1 MRNKDTT
8 YYISKNEKFKL
19 PLHTDSGYFGE
30 ITAGISVNGSVPK
43 QISAFSEKETIG
55 YTAYHY
61 SPAYNIEAE
70 LALPAETGVFE
81 KIDTQK
87 AEYTVSTGENYTL
100 KITNGYEPINNILL
114 FNSGKIR
121 VSSVGRVM
129 LKACY
134 INTGT
139 IDTETFIDQ
148 EIGGAFSTDFSTDFQ
163 VAIPAGS
170 SNITQQI
177 IEAGYYGVLKS
188 FAGMQ
193 GTTVRQKFTA
203 IDGEDTQVVNLA
215 FEVDGTCLA
224 LEYTDAYGNLL
235 NIPVFAYIYG
245 RENDK
250 IQYNIDMVT
259 QSLRNDIT
267 ENITLDFGYLHNL
280 DERRIPD
287 IFSSRHLRLVYEN
300 GYFDLVTQDTGYT
313 LKTYGGD
320 STGEHV
326 EIGFD
331 FAVKHY
337 TAV

>member
-1 MRNKDTT
+1 MRSKEST
-8 YYISKNEKFKL
+8 YYITKNEKFKL
-19 PLHTDSGYFGE
+19 PLHIDSGYFGE
-30 ITAGISVNGSVPK
+30 ITAGVSVNGSVPS
-43 QISAFSEKETIG
+43 QISAFAEKQVSG

-61 SPAYNIEAE
+61 DPAYNVEAE

-81 KIDTQK
+81 KLDTQTV
-87 AEYTVSTGENYTL
+87 EYNVSTGENYTL
-100 KITNGYEPINNILL
+100 KITNGYEPISNILL
-114 FNSGKIR
+114 FGSGKIR
-121 VSSVGRVM
+121 VSSIGRVM

-134 INTGT
+134 VNTGT

-148 EIGGAFSTDFSTDFQ
+148 EIGGAFSKDFSTDFQ
-163 VAIPAGS
+163 VSIPAGS

-203 IDGEDTQVVNLA
+203 IDGEETQVVNVA
-215 FEVDGTCLA
+215 FEVSDTCLA
-224 LEYTDAYGNLL
+224 LEYLDSYGNVL
-235 NIPVFAYIYG
+235 NIPVYSFKLG
-245 RENDK
+245 RENEK
-250 IQYNIDMVT
+250 IQYQFDNIT
-259 QSLRNDIT
+259 QSLRNNIT
-267 ENITLDFGYLHNL
+267 ETIVLNFGYLHNL
-280 DERRIPD
+280 DERRITD
-287 IFSSRHLRLVYEN
+287 IITSRHLRLVHEN

-313 LKTYGGD
+313 LTTYGAD

-326 EIGFD
+326 EMGFD